1 MRSWLI
7 ELLEANNNAII
18 AFSALITAIAT
29 GVLAVITYLY
39 AKTTREIL
47 KASNKPEI
55 LIFLFPDETHPYC
68 VNLCIE
74 NIGTGFAHKIYFAGD
89 LSFVPML
96 PHGWKPLS
104 ENGILKNGIDYL
116 PPGKKVEIFL
126 FMTNTM
132 EQSFSPGM
140 LTISEESLDIT
151 VTYRDSVNTEHEKN
165 FQLEFNQWDRYGLSE
180 NNPIADIADT
190 LKVRIADDLSEI
202 KRILEYALERK
213 NQR

>member
-1 MRSWLI
+1 MSWLI

-29 GVLAVITYLY
+29 GVLAVITYCY
-39 AKTTREIL
+39 AKTTRRIL

-55 LIFLFPDETHPYC
+55 LIFLFPDETYPSC
-68 VNLCIE
+68 INLCIQ

-89 LSFVPML
+89 FSFTPML
-96 PHGWKPLS
+96 PHGWKPLA

-132 EQSFSPGM
+132 EQSFSQDM

-151 VTYRDSVNTEHEKN
+151 VTYRDSVNAEHEKN
-165 FQLEFNQWDRYGLSE
+165 FQLEFNQWGRYGLSE
-180 NNPIADIADT
+180 NNPVADIADT
-190 LKVRIADDLSEI
+190 LKVRIAEDLSEI
-202 KRILEYALERK
+202 KRILEYTFEKK
-213 NQR
+213 N

>member
-1 MRSWLI
+1 MSWLI
-7 ELLEANNNAII
+7 EFLEANSNAII
-18 AFSALITAIAT
+18 AFSALITASAT

-39 AKTTREIL
+39 TKTTREIL

-55 LIFLFPDETHPYC
+55 LIFLFPDQTYPYC

-74 NIGTGFAHKIYFAGD
+74 NIGTGFAHKVYFAGD
-89 LSFVPML
+89 FSFVPML
-96 PHGWKPLS
+96 PHGWKPLA
-104 ENGILKNGIDYL
+104 ENGILKNGINYL

-132 EQSFSPGM
+132 EQNFSPGM

-151 VTYRDSVNTEHEKN
+151 VTYRDSVNAEHQKN

-180 NNPIADIADT
+180 NNPVADIADT

-202 KRILEYALERK
+202 KRILESALQQK

>member
-1 MRSWLI
+1 MSWLI
-7 ELLEANNNAII
+7 TLLEANNGAII

-29 GVLAVITYLY
+29 GVLAVITYCY
-39 AKTTREIL
+39 AKTTRGIL

-55 LIFLFPDETHPYC
+55 LIFLFPDETYPSC
-68 VNLCIE
+68 INLCIQ

-89 LSFVPML
+89 FSFTPML
-96 PHGWKPLS
+96 PHGWKPLA

-132 EQSFSPGM
+132 EQSFSHDM

-151 VTYRDSVNTEHEKN
+151 VTYRDSVNAEHEKN
-165 FQLEFNQWDRYGLSE
+165 FQLEFNQWGRYGLSE
-180 NNPIADIADT
+180 NNPVADIADT
-190 LKVRIADDLSEI
+190 LKVRIAEDLSEI
-202 KRILEYALERK
+202 KRILEYTFEKK
-213 NQR
+213 N